1 MAIHGWDWFGSA
13 HAYKNRLGIACT
25 VWWDWLG
32 IIGNGREWLRIV
44 VNDPVIDENL
54 LVGNGCAK
62 VGNRWYG

>member
-1 MAIHGWDWFGSA
+1 MGLVWKCTIKKHMLR
-13 HAYKNRLGIACT
+13 NRFGIACT

-32 IIGNGREWLRIV
+32 IVGKGQEWLRIV
-44 VNDPVIDENL
+44 VYDPVIDENL